1 MNWKSIFKNPL
12 VLLTLL
18 LAACLPLF
26 QSLVPIIIGLL
37 LIFSIGKW
45 DWKSRFEFVKKSPA
59 IIALLGFYVYN
70 VVGLI
75 GTENIDKGLNHLEIK
90 LSFLLLPW
98 LIFANTD
105 LTTQWR
111 KLIKQTFVVSCF
123 AFCMYLVSRA
133 SFVLINT
140 SQNEFTYELFSH
152 GFHPSYLALY
162 LLVASRLCYADIQ
175 NSPSNQFFK
184 NIVFLGVFVCC
195 IVLLSSK
202 INLLILGVSLLY
214 FIVSGIIQAK
224 SKTNL
229 MLIACAFLGIIVLTL
244 LYNPSI
250 KERAERSIEV
260 ISHVQT
266 IEKSDTESNAA
277 RILIWQSAW
286 TLLKENP
293 MGLGVGDVNIE
304 LEKQYKKDGFT
315 GIESKKLNAHNQF
328 LQTGVALGFP
338 GLILLLFVFVLPFIT
353 LKKQQNGILFYFL
366 IVCFANALVEGILE
380 TQKGVVFFG
389 FFYCLLLRD
398 DERV

>member
-1 MNWKSIFKNPL
+1 
-12 VLLTLL
+12 
-18 LAACLPLF
+18 
-26 QSLVPIIIGLL
+26 
-37 LIFSIGKW
+37 
-45 DWKSRFEFVKKSPA
+45 
-59 IIALLGFYVYN
+59 
-70 VVGLI
+70 VGLI

-105 LTTQWR
+105 LTTKWR
-111 KLIKQTFVVSCF
+111 TLIKQTFVVSCF

-133 SFVLINT
+133 SFIFVNT

-162 LLVASRLCYADIQ
+162 LLVASRICYAEIQ
-175 NSPSNQFFK
+175 HSPSNQVFK
-184 NIVFLGVFVCC
+184 NLFFITVFVCC

-214 FIVSGIIQAK
+214 FFISAIIQARL
-224 SKTNL
+224 KTNL
-229 MLIACAFLGIIVLTL
+229 FLIASAFVGIIVLTL
-244 LYNPSI
+244 FYNPAI
-250 KERAERSIEV
+250 RERAERSIQV
-260 ISHVQT
+260 FSHAQT

-286 TLLKENP
+286 SLLKENP

-304 LEKQYKKDGFT
+304 LEKQYQKNGFT

-338 GLILLLFVFVLPFIT
+338 GLIILLLVFIIPFIS

-366 IVCFANALVEGILE
+366 IVCFVNAMVEGILE

-398 DERV
+398 DERE

>member
-1 MNWKSIFKNPL
+1 MNWKSIFRKPS

-26 QSLVPIIIGLL
+26 QTAVPIIIGLL
-37 LIFSIGKW
+37 LIFSVGKR
-45 DWKSRFEFVKKSPA
+45 DWKSRFDYVKKSPA
-59 IIALLGFYVYN
+59 IIALLGFYINN
-70 VVGLI
+70 VLGLI
-75 GTENIDKGLNHLEIK
+75 GTENIDKGLDHLEIK

-105 LTTQWR
+105 LTSKWR
-111 KLIKQTFVVSCF
+111 SLLKQIFVVSCF
-123 AFCMYLVSRA
+123 AFCMYLISRA

-162 LLVASRLCYADIQ
+162 LLLASRMCYDEIQ
-175 NSPSNQFFK
+175 NFPSNNVFK
-184 NIVFLGVFVCC
+184 NLFFISLFVCC
-195 IVLLSSK
+195 VVLLSSK
-202 INLLILGVSLLY
+202 INLLILGFSLLY
-214 FIVSGIIQAK
+214 FIISGIIQAK
-224 SKTNL
+224 RKTNL
-229 MLIACAFLGIIVLTL
+229 ILIASAFLGIIVLTL

-260 ISHVQT
+260 ISHAQI
-266 IEKSDTESNAA
+266 IEKSDIESNAA

-304 LEKQYKKDGFT
+304 LERQYKKDGFT

-338 GLILLLFVFVLPFIT
+338 GLIILLLVFILPFIS
-353 LKKQQNGILFYFL
+353 LKKQQNGILFFFL
-366 IVCFANALVEGILE
+366 IVCFANAMVEGILE

-389 FFYCLLLRD
+389 LFYCLLLRD
-398 DERV
+398 DECE

>member
-37 LIFSIGKW
+37 LIFSIGKGN
-45 DWKSRFEFVKKSPA
+45 WKSRFDYVKKSPA
-59 IIALLGFYVYN
+59 IIALLVFYGYN
-70 VVGLI
+70 VLGLI

-98 LIFANTD
+98 LIFANTE
-105 LTTQWR
+105 LTSKWR
-111 KLIKQTFVVSCF
+111 PLIKQTFVISCF
-123 AFCMYLVSRA
+123 AFCIYLISRA
-133 SFVLINT
+133 SFVLI
-140 SQNEFTYELFSH
+140 SKEQNEFTYELFSH

-162 LLVASRLCYADIQ
+162 LLVASWLCYDEIH
-175 NSPSNQFFK
+175 NYPSNQFFK
-184 NIVFLGVFVCC
+184 NIVFLVVFVCC

-202 INLLILGVSLLY
+202 INLLILGGTLVY
-214 FIVSGIIQAK
+214 FFISGMIHAK
-224 SKTNL
+224 RKTNL
-229 MLIACAFLGIIVLTL
+229 ILIASAFVGVIVLTL
-244 LYNPSI
+244 FYNPSI
-250 KERAERSIEV
+250 KERAERSIQV
-260 ISHVQT
+260 ISHAQA

-293 MGLGVGDVNIE
+293 LGLGVGDVNIE

-338 GLILLLFVFVLPFIT
+338 GLILLLFVFILPFIS

-366 IVCFANALVEGILE
+366 IVCFVNALVEGILE

-389 FFYCLLLRD
+389 FFYCLLLKD
-398 DERV
+398 DERD

>member
-1 MNWKSIFKNPL
+1 MNWKSIFEKPL

-18 LAACLPLF
+18 LAAGLPLF
-26 QSLVPIIIGLL
+26 QVLVPIIIGLL
-37 LIFSIGKW
+37 LIFSIAKGN
-45 DWKSRFEFVKKSPA
+45 WKSRFDYVKKSPA
-59 IIALLGFYVYN
+59 IIALLGFYLYN
-70 VVGLI
+70 IWGLI

-98 LIFANTD
+98 LIFANSE
-105 LTTQWR
+105 LKYKWR
-111 KLIKQTFVVSCF
+111 SLIKQTFVLSCF
-123 AFCMYLVSRA
+123 ALCIFLIFRA

-140 SQNEFTYELFSH
+140 GQNEFTYVLFSN

-162 LLVASRLCYADIQ
+162 LLLAGRMCYDEIQ
-175 NSPSNQFFK
+175 NFPSNHVFK
-184 NIVFLGVFVCC
+184 NLFFISLFVCC

-229 MLIACAFLGIIVLTL
+229 ILIACAFLGIIVLTL

-338 GLILLLFVFVLPFIT
+338 GLILLLFVFVLPFIK

-398 DERV
+398 DERD

>member
-1 MNWKSIFKNPL
+1 MNWKSIFRKPS
-12 VLLTLL
+12 VLLTLF

-26 QSLVPIIIGLL
+26 QTIVPIIIGLL
-37 LIFSIGKW
+37 LIFSIGKR
-45 DWKSRFEFVKKSPA
+45 DWKSRFDYVKKSPS

-70 VVGLI
+70 ILGLI
-75 GTENIDKGLNHLEIK
+75 GTENIGKGLNHLEIK

-98 LIFANTD
+98 LIFANTE
-105 LTTQWR
+105 LISKWR
-111 KLIKQTFVVSCF
+111 TLIKQTFVWSCF
-123 AFCMYLVSRA
+123 VFCIYLISRA
-133 SFVLINT
+133 SFVLINS

-162 LLVASRLCYADIQ
+162 LLVASRICYAEIQ
-175 NSPSNQFFK
+175 ESTPNQVFK
-184 NIVFLGVFVCC
+184 NLFFISVFVCS

-202 INLLILGVSLLY
+202 INLLLLGASLLY
-214 FIVSGIIQAK
+214 FFISGIIQAK
-224 SKTNL
+224 RKTNL
-229 MLIACAFLGIIVLTL
+229 ILIATAFVGVIALTL
-244 LYNPSI
+244 FFNPGI
-250 KERAERSIEV
+250 KERAERSV
-260 ISHVQT
+260 IVFSHAQT

-293 MGLGVGDVNIE
+293 LGLGVGDVNIE
-304 LEKQYKKDGFT
+304 LEKQYQKNGFT

-338 GLILLLFVFVLPFIT
+338 GLIILLLVFILPFIL

-366 IVCFANALVEGILE
+366 IICFVNALVEGILE

-389 FFYCLLLRD
+389 FFYCLLLKD
-398 DERV
+398 DERE

>member
-1 MNWKSIFKNPL
+1 MNWKSIFRKTS

-26 QSLVPIIIGLL
+26 QTAVPIIIGLL

-45 DWKSRFEFVKKSPA
+45 DWKSRFECVKQSPA
-59 IIALLGFYVYN
+59 IIALLGFYLFN

-105 LTTQWR
+105 LTTKWR
-111 KLIKQTFVVSCF
+111 TLFKQTFVVSCF

-162 LLVASRLCYADIQ
+162 LLIASRICYAEIQ
-175 NSPSNQFFK
+175 HSSSNQVLKNLFF
-184 NIVFLGVFVCC
+184 ITVFVCC

-202 INLLILGVSLLY
+202 INLFILGVSLLY
-214 FIVSGIIQAK
+214 FFISAIIRAK
-224 SKTNL
+224 RKTNL
-229 MLIACAFLGIIVLTL
+229 LLIASAFVGIIVLTVF
-244 LYNPSI
+244 YNPGI
-250 KERAERSIEV
+250 RERAERSIQV
-260 ISHVQT
+260 FSHAQT
-266 IEKSDTESNAA
+266 IEKSDIESNAA

-304 LEKQYKKDGFT
+304 LEKQYQKNGFT

-328 LQTGVALGFP
+328 LQTGVALGFL
-338 GLILLLFVFVLPFIT
+338 GLIILLLVFITPFIS

-366 IVCFANALVEGILE
+366 IVCFVNAMVEGILE

-398 DERV
+398 DERE

>member
-1 MNWKSIFKNPL
+1 MNWKSIFGKPL
-12 VLLTLL
+12 VLLTVL
-18 LAACLPLF
+18 LAAGLPLF
-26 QSLVPIIIGLL
+26 QVLVPIIIGLL
-37 LIFSIGKW
+37 LIFSIGKR
-45 DWKSRFEFVKKSPA
+45 DWKSRFDYVKKSPA
-59 IIALLGFYVYN
+59 IIALLGFYLYN
-70 VVGLI
+70 VWGLI
-75 GTENIDKGLNHLEIK
+75 GTENINKGLNHLEIK

-98 LIFANTD
+98 LIFANTE
-105 LTTQWR
+105 LTSQWR
-111 KLIKQTFVVSCF
+111 RFVKQTFVLSCF
-123 AFCMYLVSRA
+123 AFCIYLISRA

-140 SQNEFTYELFSH
+140 GQNEFTYVLFSN

-162 LLVASRLCYADIQ
+162 LLLAGRMCYAEIQ
-175 NSPSNQFFK
+175 NFPSNHVFK
-184 NIVFLGVFVCC
+184 NLFFISLFVCC

-202 INLLILGVSLLY
+202 INLLILGFSLLY
-214 FIVSGIIQAK
+214 FFISGLIQTK
-224 SKTNL
+224 RKTNL
-229 MLIACAFLGIIVLTL
+229 IIIASAFIGVIVLTL

-260 ISHVQT
+260 FSHAQA
-266 IEKSDTESNAA
+266 IDKSDTESNAA

-338 GLILLLFVFVLPFIT
+338 GLIILLLVFILPFFSK
-353 LKKQQNGILFYFL
+353 KKQQNGILFYFL

-398 DERV
+398 DERE

>member
-1 MNWKSIFKNPL
+1 MNWKSIFRKPS

-18 LAACLPLF
+18 LAASLPLF
-26 QSLVPIIIGLL
+26 QTAVPIIIGLL

-45 DWKSRFEFVKKSPA
+45 DWKSRFECVKQSPA
-59 IIALLGFYVYN
+59 IIALLGFYLFN

-105 LTTQWR
+105 LTTKWR
-111 KLIKQTFVVSCF
+111 TLIKQTFVVSCF

-133 SFVLINT
+133 SFVFVNT

-162 LLVASRLCYADIQ
+162 LLLASRICYAEIQ
-175 NSPSNQFFK
+175 HSPSNQVFK
-184 NIVFLGVFVCC
+184 NLFLITVFVCC

-214 FIVSGIIQAK
+214 FFISAIIRAK
-224 SKTNL
+224 SRTNL
-229 MLIACAFLGIIVLTL
+229 LLIASAFVGIIVLTVF
-244 LYNPSI
+244 YNPGI
-250 KERAERSIEV
+250 RERAERSIQV
-260 ISHVQT
+260 FSHAQT
-266 IEKSDTESNAA
+266 IEKSDIESNAA

-338 GLILLLFVFVLPFIT
+338 GLILLLFVFILPFIT

-398 DERV
+398 DERD